1 MKKIISLILFTI
13 LICTSLFGLTACAG
27 SDGDVEALSAQV
39 AELTEQLEGANDEIA
54 ELEAEKAEQS
64 AEITSLK
71 ADLETLRA
79 EKIALESE
87 KASLE
92 EEITNLE
99 TETARLKALMDGNS
113 NALLEEISKLEEQVE
128 TLEAK
133 AASLN
138 STKEDLEARIVRLND
153 TVTNLEALVGE
164 INEAS
169 AKKDEEIA
177 ALRKCL
183 EDIHTFKDGV
193 CTTCGKEGKKAYTR
207 EGDYIYFGEYPQ
219 TLKAD
224 SVTITSTT
232 DERGYYL
239 GDDGCYYAKVSADP
253 HYNDFTFSTGA
264 SITKGT
270 VYYFK
275 VEPIRWRIL
284 SEENGEAFLLC
295 DSIIDVLSYQ
305 WDFYDRYQTYYNNAD
320 GVPEGTYANNYKYS
334 EIRAWLNAT
343 FYETAFSALQQEI
356 ILITEVDNSAKSTNP
371 HGNETAHNGGVNE
384 YVCEN
389 TNDKIFLLSQ
399 EEATNEAYGFSSSES
414 ADESREMITSDYSRA
429 LGALMITTE
438 DYYGNG
444 WWYHRSPDCN
454 RSGYA
459 YRSSTDG
466 HCNSSIWVDYTNLG
480 TVPALRIQL

>member
-1 MKKIISLILFTI
+1 MKILSHTLLSKKAVSLILAI
-13 LICTSLFGLTACAG
+13 VLVCTMLFSLVACESTDADIE
-27 SDGDVEALSAQV
+27 SLNAKI
-39 AELTEQLEGANDEIA
+39 AELTDQLA
-54 ELEAEKAEQS
+54 EAENEIDKLEVEKAAQS
-64 AEITSLK
+64 AEITSLE
-71 ADLETLRA
+71 ADLETLRT
-79 EKIALESE
+79 EKTA
-87 KASLE
+87 LE
-92 EEITNLE
+92 EEIADLK
-99 TETARLKALMDGNS
+99 TEIARLRELMDANS
-113 NALLEEISKLEEQVE
+113 DALLEEIDKLEAQID
-128 TLEAK
+128 
-133 AASLN
+133 S
-138 STKEDLEARIVRLND
+138 LEARKSE
-153 TVTNLEALVGE
+153 LETSSLE
-164 INEAS
+164 
-169 AKKDEEIA
+169 KDEEIK
-177 ALRKCL
+177 ALRNCL
-183 EDIHTFKDGV
+183 KDIHSFKDGI
-193 CTTCGKEGKKAYTR
+193 CIICGKESEKAYTR

-295 DSIIDVLSYQ
+295 DSIIDVLPYQ
-305 WDFYDRYQTYYNNAD
+305 WDFYDRYQIYYNNAD

-371 HGNETAHNGGVNE
+371 HGNETAHNGGVNK

-480 TVPALRIQL
+480 TVPALKIRL

>member
-1 MKKIISLILFTI
+1 MKILSHTLLSKKAVSPILAIVLVCTMLFSLVACESTDADIESLNAKI
-13 LICTSLFGLTACAG
+13 
-27 SDGDVEALSAQV
+27 
-39 AELTEQLEGANDEIA
+39 AELTDQLA
-54 ELEAEKAEQS
+54 EAENEIDKLEVEKAAQS
-64 AEITSLK
+64 AEITSLE
-71 ADLETLRA
+71 ADLETLRT
-79 EKIALESE
+79 EKTALEG
-87 KASLE
+87 
-92 EEITNLE
+92 EIADLE
-99 TETARLKALMDGNS
+99 TEIARLRALMDGNS
-113 NALLEEISKLEEQVE
+113 EALLEEIDD
-128 TLEAK
+128 LEAQID
-133 AASLN
+133 S
-138 STKEDLEARIVRLND
+138 LEARISE
-153 TVTNLEALVGE
+153 LETASLEKDKE
-164 INEAS
+164 IT
-169 AKKDEEIA
+169 
-177 ALRKCL
+177 ALRNCL
-183 EDIHTFKDGV
+183 KDIHSLEDGV
-193 CTTCGKEGKKAYTR
+193 CTTCGKESEKAYTR
-207 EGDYIYFGEYPQ
+207 DGDYIYFGEYPQ

-224 SVTITSTT
+224 SVTIISTT

-253 HYNDFTFSTGA
+253 LYNDFTFSTGA

-295 DSIIDVLSYQ
+295 DSIIDVLPYQ
-305 WDFYDRYQTYYNNAD
+305 WDFYDQYQTYYNNAD

-444 WWYHRSPDCN
+444 WWYHRSPDCY

>member
-1 MKKIISLILFTI
+1 MSKKAVSIILAIVLVCTMLFSLVACESTDADIE
-13 LICTSLFGLTACAG
+13 SLNAKI
-27 SDGDVEALSAQV
+27 
-39 AELTEQLEGANDEIA
+39 AELTDQIA
-54 ELEAEKAEQS
+54 EAENEIDKLEVEKAAQS
-64 AEITSLK
+64 AEITSLE
-71 ADLETLRA
+71 ADLETLRT
-79 EKIALESE
+79 EKTA
-87 KASLE
+87 LE
-92 EEITNLE
+92 EEIADLK
-99 TETARLKALMDGNS
+99 TEIARLRALMDANS
-113 NALLEEISKLEEQVE
+113 DALLEEIDKLEAQID
-128 TLEAK
+128 
-133 AASLN
+133 S
-138 STKEDLEARIVRLND
+138 LEARKSE
-153 TVTNLEALVGE
+153 LETSSLE
-164 INEAS
+164 
-169 AKKDEEIA
+169 KDEEIK
-177 ALRKCL
+177 ALRNCL
-183 EDIHTFKDGV
+183 KDIHSFKDGI
-193 CTTCGKEGKKAYTR
+193 CIICGKESEKAYTR

-334 EIRAWLNAT
+334 EIRAWLNTT

-466 HCNSSIWVDYTNLG
+466 HCNSSIWVDYTSLG

>member
-1 MKKIISLILFTI
+1 MKKALTIKTISLILVII
-13 LICTSLFGLTACAG
+13 LVSTTLIGLTACGG
-27 SDGDVEALSAQV
+27 SNADVEALNAKIS
-39 AELTEQLEGANDEIA
+39 ELTVQLEETEDEIDK
-54 ELEAEKAEQS
+54 LETEKTTQS
-64 AEITSLK
+64 AEITSLEEEI
-71 ADLETLRA
+71 ADLEA
-79 EKIALESE
+79 EI
-87 KASLE
+87 
-92 EEITNLE
+92 
-99 TETARLKALMDGNS
+99 ARLRALMDGNS
-113 NALLEEISKLEEQVE
+113 DVLLDEIDE
-128 TLEAK
+128 LEAQID
-133 AASLN
+133 S
-138 STKEDLEARIVRLND
+138 LEATISE
-153 TVTNLEALVGE
+153 LEASSLE
-164 INEAS
+164 
-169 AKKDEEIA
+169 KDKEIA
-177 ALRKCL
+177 ALRDCL
-183 EDIHTFKDGV
+183 DGIHTLSDGI
-193 CTTCGKEGKKAYTR
+193 CTTCGKGSEKAYTR

-232 DERGYYL
+232 DEHGYYL
-239 GDDGCYYAKVSADP
+239 GDDGYYYAKVSADP
-253 HYNDFTFSTGA
+253 LYNDFTFSTGA

-305 WDFYDRYQTYYNNAD
+305 WDFYDQYQIYYNNAA

-480 TVPALRIQL
+480 TVPALRIRLED

>member
-1 MKKIISLILFTI
+1 MKKLSHTLLSKKAVSIILAIVLVCTMLFSLVACESTDADIE
-13 LICTSLFGLTACAG
+13 SLNAKI
-27 SDGDVEALSAQV
+27 
-39 AELTEQLEGANDEIA
+39 AELTDQIA
-54 ELEAEKAEQS
+54 EAENEIDKLEVEKAAQS
-64 AEITSLK
+64 AEITSLE
-71 ADLETLRA
+71 ADLETLRT
-79 EKIALESE
+79 EKTA
-87 KASLE
+87 LE
-92 EEITNLE
+92 EEIADLK
-99 TETARLKALMDGNS
+99 TEIARLRALMDANS
-113 NALLEEISKLEEQVE
+113 DALLEEIDKLEAQID
-128 TLEAK
+128 
-133 AASLN
+133 S
-138 STKEDLEARIVRLND
+138 LEARKSE
-153 TVTNLEALVGE
+153 LETSSLE
-164 INEAS
+164 
-169 AKKDEEIA
+169 KDEEIK
-177 ALRKCL
+177 ALRNCL
-183 EDIHTFKDGV
+183 KDIHSFKDGI
-193 CTTCGKEGKKAYTR
+193 CIICGKESEKAYTR

-284 SEENGEAFLLC
+284 TEENGEAFLLC

-371 HGNETAHNGGVNE
+371 HGNETAHNGGVNK

>member
-1 MKKIISLILFTI
+1 MKKLSHTLLSKKAVSIILAIVLVCTMLFSLVACESTDADIE
-13 LICTSLFGLTACAG
+13 SLNAKI
-27 SDGDVEALSAQV
+27 
-39 AELTEQLEGANDEIA
+39 AELTDQIA
-54 ELEAEKAEQS
+54 EAENEIDKLEVEKAAQS
-64 AEITSLK
+64 AEITSLE
-71 ADLETLRA
+71 ADLETLRT
-79 EKIALESE
+79 EKTA
-87 KASLE
+87 LE
-92 EEITNLE
+92 EEIADLK
-99 TETARLKALMDGNS
+99 TEIARLRALMDANS
-113 NALLEEISKLEEQVE
+113 DALLEEIDKLEAQID
-128 TLEAK
+128 
-133 AASLN
+133 S
-138 STKEDLEARIVRLND
+138 LEARKSE
-153 TVTNLEALVGE
+153 LETSSLE
-164 INEAS
+164 
-169 AKKDEEIA
+169 KDEEIK
-177 ALRKCL
+177 ALRNCL
-183 EDIHTFKDGV
+183 KDIHSFKDGI
-193 CTTCGKEGKKAYTR
+193 CIICGKESEKAYTR

-295 DSIIDVLSYQ
+295 DSIIDVLPYQ

-334 EIRAWLNAT
+334 EIRAWLNTT

>member
-1 MKKIISLILFTI
+1 MKKLSHTLLSKKAVSIILAIVLVCTMLFSLVACESTDADIE
-13 LICTSLFGLTACAG
+13 SLNAKI
-27 SDGDVEALSAQV
+27 
-39 AELTEQLEGANDEIA
+39 AELTDQIA
-54 ELEAEKAEQS
+54 EAENEIDKLEVEKAAQS
-64 AEITSLK
+64 AEITSLE
-71 ADLETLRA
+71 ADLETLRT
-79 EKIALESE
+79 EKTA
-87 KASLE
+87 LE
-92 EEITNLE
+92 EEIADLK
-99 TETARLKALMDGNS
+99 TEIARLRALMDANS
-113 NALLEEISKLEEQVE
+113 DALLEEIDKLEAQID
-128 TLEAK
+128 
-133 AASLN
+133 S
-138 STKEDLEARIVRLND
+138 LEARKSE
-153 TVTNLEALVGE
+153 LETSSLE
-164 INEAS
+164 
-169 AKKDEEIA
+169 KDEEIK
-177 ALRKCL
+177 ALRNCL
-183 EDIHTFKDGV
+183 KDIHSFKDGI
-193 CTTCGKEGKKAYTR
+193 CIICGKESEKAYTR

-334 EIRAWLNAT
+334 EIRAWLNTT

-466 HCNSSIWVDYTNLG
+466 HCNSSIWVDYTSLG
-480 TVPALRIQL
+480 TVPALKIRL

>member
-1 MKKIISLILFTI
+1 MKKLSHTLLSKKAVSIILAIVLVCTMLFSLVACESTDADIE
-13 LICTSLFGLTACAG
+13 SLNAKI
-27 SDGDVEALSAQV
+27 
-39 AELTEQLEGANDEIA
+39 AELTDQIA
-54 ELEAEKAEQS
+54 EAENEIDKLEVEKAAQS
-64 AEITSLK
+64 AEITSLE
-71 ADLETLRA
+71 ADLETLRT
-79 EKIALESE
+79 EKTA
-87 KASLE
+87 LE
-92 EEITNLE
+92 EEIADLK
-99 TETARLKALMDGNS
+99 TEIARLRALMDANS
-113 NALLEEISKLEEQVE
+113 DALLEEIDKLEAQID
-128 TLEAK
+128 
-133 AASLN
+133 S
-138 STKEDLEARIVRLND
+138 LEARKSE
-153 TVTNLEALVGE
+153 LETSSLE
-164 INEAS
+164 
-169 AKKDEEIA
+169 KDEEIK
-177 ALRKCL
+177 ALRNCL
-183 EDIHTFKDGV
+183 KDIHSFKDGI
-193 CTTCGKEGKKAYTR
+193 CIICGKESEKAYTR

-334 EIRAWLNAT
+334 EIRAWLNTT

>member
-1 MKKIISLILFTI
+1 MKILSHTLLSKKAVSLILAI
-13 LICTSLFGLTACAG
+13 VLVCTMLFSLVACESTDADIE
-27 SDGDVEALSAQV
+27 SLNAKI
-39 AELTEQLEGANDEIA
+39 AELTDQLA
-54 ELEAEKAEQS
+54 EAENEIDKLEVEKAAQS
-64 AEITSLK
+64 AEITSLE
-71 ADLETLRA
+71 ADLETLRT
-79 EKIALESE
+79 EKTA
-87 KASLE
+87 LE
-92 EEITNLE
+92 EEIADLK
-99 TETARLKALMDGNS
+99 TEIARLRELMDANS
-113 NALLEEISKLEEQVE
+113 DALLEEIDKLEAQID
-128 TLEAK
+128 
-133 AASLN
+133 S
-138 STKEDLEARIVRLND
+138 LEARKSE
-153 TVTNLEALVGE
+153 LETSSLE
-164 INEAS
+164 
-169 AKKDEEIA
+169 KDEEIK
-177 ALRKCL
+177 ALRNCL
-183 EDIHTFKDGV
+183 KDIHSFKDGI
-193 CTTCGKEGKKAYTR
+193 CIICGKESEKAYTR

-270 VYYFK
+270 AYYFK

-295 DSIIDVLSYQ
+295 DSIIDVLPYQ

-371 HGNETAHNGGVNE
+371 HGNETAHNGGVNG

-444 WWYHRSPDCN
+444 WWYHRSPDCY

-466 HCNSSIWVDYTNLG
+466 HCNSSIWVDYTSLG

>member
-1 MKKIISLILFTI
+1 MKKLSHTLLSKKAVSIILAIVLVCTMLFSLVACESTDADIE
-13 LICTSLFGLTACAG
+13 SLNAKI
-27 SDGDVEALSAQV
+27 
-39 AELTEQLEGANDEIA
+39 AELTDQIA
-54 ELEAEKAEQS
+54 EAENEIDKLEVEKAAQS
-64 AEITSLK
+64 AEITSLE
-71 ADLETLRA
+71 ADLETLRT
-79 EKIALESE
+79 EKTA
-87 KASLE
+87 LE
-92 EEITNLE
+92 EEIADLK
-99 TETARLKALMDGNS
+99 TEIARLRALMDANS
-113 NALLEEISKLEEQVE
+113 DALLEEIDKLEAQID
-128 TLEAK
+128 
-133 AASLN
+133 S
-138 STKEDLEARIVRLND
+138 LEARKSE
-153 TVTNLEALVGE
+153 LETSSLE
-164 INEAS
+164 
-169 AKKDEEIA
+169 KDEEIK
-177 ALRKCL
+177 ALRNCL
-183 EDIHTFKDGV
+183 KDIHSFKDGI
-193 CTTCGKEGKKAYTR
+193 CIICGKESEKAYTR

-264 SITKGT
+264 SITKGA

-334 EIRAWLNAT
+334 EIRAWLNTT

>member
-1 MKKIISLILFTI
+1 MKKLSHTLLSKKAVSIILAIVLVCTMLFSLVACESTDADIE
-13 LICTSLFGLTACAG
+13 SLNAKI
-27 SDGDVEALSAQV
+27 
-39 AELTEQLEGANDEIA
+39 AELTDQIA
-54 ELEAEKAEQS
+54 EAENEIDKLEVEKAAQS
-64 AEITSLK
+64 AEITSLE
-71 ADLETLRA
+71 ADLETLRT
-79 EKIALESE
+79 EKTA
-87 KASLE
+87 LE
-92 EEITNLE
+92 EEIADLK
-99 TETARLKALMDGNS
+99 TEIARLRALMDANS
-113 NALLEEISKLEEQVE
+113 DALLEEIDKLEAQID
-128 TLEAK
+128 
-133 AASLN
+133 S
-138 STKEDLEARIVRLND
+138 LEARKSE
-153 TVTNLEALVGE
+153 LETSSLE
-164 INEAS
+164 
-169 AKKDEEIA
+169 KDEEIK
-177 ALRKCL
+177 ALRNCL
-183 EDIHTFKDGV
+183 KDIHSFKDGI
-193 CTTCGKEGKKAYTR
+193 CIICGKESEKAYTR

-295 DSIIDVLSYQ
+295 DSIIDVLPYQ

-334 EIRAWLNAT
+334 EIRAWLNTT

-466 HCNSSIWVDYTNLG
+466 HCNSSIWVDETSLG